1 MIVNYD
7 CKTFIVEATALYS
20 YLYGGQSF
28 LFRNRFFD
36 KFDEKIGDNETFII
50 GAVTLYL
57 TALGRL
63 AKSETA
69 LSTPQNGNKTLGKM
83 THTAE

>member
-1 MIVNYD
+1 MVAKVFYFETD
-7 CKTFIVEATALYS
+7 
-20 YLYGGQSF
+20 
-28 LFRNRFFD
+28 FFD
-36 KFDEKIGDNETFII
+36 KFDAKIGASETFII

-69 LSTPQNGNKTLGKM
+69 LSTPQNGKKTLGKM